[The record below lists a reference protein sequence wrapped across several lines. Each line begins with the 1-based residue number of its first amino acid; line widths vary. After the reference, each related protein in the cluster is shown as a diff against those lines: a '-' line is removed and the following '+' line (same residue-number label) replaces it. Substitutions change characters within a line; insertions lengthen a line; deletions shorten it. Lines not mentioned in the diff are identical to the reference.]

1 MLNKRLEQGSPLS
14 QEQIELI
21 LSHSDNLIKERKK
34 GLNYIRNAYA
44 ERGKREG
51 VDPQAFV
58 DWFGFLP
65 QDDEEG
71 NGPTTAT
78 PAAHRKARRHPPT
91 PGGSDGQQRTPGA
104 DRRAENSAG
113 GPVG

>member
-1 MLNKRLEQGSPLS
+1 VIEAGQIIQRLEQGSPLS
-14 QEQIELI
+14 QKQIELI

-44 ERGKREG
+44 ERGKRDG

-78 PAAHRKARRHPPT
+78 PAGAPKGKTPPSNPWRK
-91 PGGSDGQQRTPGA
+91 
-104 DRRAENSAG
+104 
-113 GPVG
+113 